1 MTFKIVSEDNLSE
14 IRDALAREL
23 SVDEEEASELLSSFE
38 YDSDAEFAVCAAF
51 GCVLVRVFDYGRY
64 TFLYPFE
71 MTDGA
76 DLSRALSAVAEYAMR
91 EEIPLV
97 FCDVP
102 RDEVTTLLTLGFKHI
117 NLDAE
122 TSDGESFRA
131 EIKSECE
138 LIDEVP
144 RVSDGEITLGEIYES
159 DIQKYAEIA
168 RDESA
173 LKYWGY
179 DYRADAPNADDEYF
193 FNTARRELLAGVT
206 LSLAVRLGGE
216 MIGEVELYAFDRRG
230 GAEFA
235 VRLLSEYRGRGIG
248 KRILPLVFD
257 VACGIGL
264 SSLRCDVMN
273 ENKPSL
279 AFVGRE
285 MELVD
290 VQNGVSKYEI
300 KLN

>member
-1 MTFKIVSEDNLSE
+1 MTKKRLRGFFQASNM
-14 IRDALAREL
+14 IR
-23 SVDEEEASELLSSFE
+23 SGKWP
-38 YDSDAEFAVCAAF
+38 YAA
-51 GCVLVRVFDYGRY
+51 RVFDYGRY

-102 RDEVTTLLTLGFKHI
+102 RDEVTPLLALGFKHI

-159 DIQKYAEIA
+159 DIQKYAEIS

-173 LKYWGY
+173 LKFWGY

-206 LSLAVRLGGE
+206 LSLAVRL
-216 MIGEVELYAFDRRG
+216 VP
-230 GAEFA
+230 EF
-235 VRLLSEYRGRGIG
+235 RGRGIG

-257 VACGIGL
+257 LSCGIGL